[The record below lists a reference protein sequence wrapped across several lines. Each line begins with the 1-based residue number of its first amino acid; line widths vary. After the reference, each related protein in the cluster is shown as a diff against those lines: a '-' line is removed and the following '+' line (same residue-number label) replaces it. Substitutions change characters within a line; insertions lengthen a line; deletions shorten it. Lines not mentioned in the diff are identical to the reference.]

1 MPGGG
6 QWAQKGSA
14 LVMPMP
20 QRCDIVLLLARWP
33 LGVGRFCHRHAH
45 APALWLLLASGQP
58 GPQHLD
64 ADFARILLQA
74 SGGDKAMQKV
84 AANLQVM
91 VAELPPLEGTT
102 EPRNLEV
109 WLPKRVN
116 REWKT
121 E

>member
-1 MPGGG
+1 MATGRKEG
-6 QWAQKGSA
+6 
-14 LVMPMP
+14 LP
-20 QRCDIVLLLARWP
+20 QTCPCSCA
-33 LGVGRFCHRHAH
+33 G
-45 APALWLLLASGQP
+45 LLLASGQP

>member
-1 MPGGG
+1 MRCKHWPPRHLNG
-6 QWAQKGSA
+6 Q
-14 LVMPMP
+14 
-20 QRCDIVLLLARWP
+20 
-33 LGVGRFCHRHAH
+33 
-45 APALWLLLASGQP
+45 SG
-58 GPQHLD
+58 HE
-64 ADFARILLQA
+64 
-74 SGGDKAMQKV
+74 GDKAMQKV

-102 EPRNLEV
+102 EPRNLQV

>member
-1 MPGGG
+1 
-6 QWAQKGSA
+6 
-14 LVMPMP
+14 
-20 QRCDIVLLLARWP
+20 
-33 LGVGRFCHRHAH
+33 
-45 APALWLLLASGQP
+45 
-58 GPQHLD
+58 
-64 ADFARILLQA
+64 
-74 SGGDKAMQKV
+74 MQKV

-102 EPRNLEV
+102 EPRNLQV